1 MGDWR
6 GRRLGFCGGGEEEE
20 EANGNGGEGEP
31 RQDGRGEERKEWLEA
46 DWSGA
51 PFFSNV
57 GKGFFTGLGKRF

>member
-20 EANGNGGEGEP
+20 EADGNGGEGEP

-51 PFFSNV
+51 PFF
-57 GKGFFTGLGKRF
+57 F